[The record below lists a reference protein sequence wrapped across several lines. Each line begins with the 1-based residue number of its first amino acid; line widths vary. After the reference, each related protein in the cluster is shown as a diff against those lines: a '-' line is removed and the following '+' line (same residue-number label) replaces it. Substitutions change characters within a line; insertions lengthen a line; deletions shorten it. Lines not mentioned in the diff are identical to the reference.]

1 MRKNEKLLR
10 RVLALILCLVMA
22 AMIAACGNTDPNVD
36 LYDPDG
42 TKPTENNT
50 PTQPEDDDSVVI
62 IPGNE
67 GGSGSD
73 DGESCKLAG
82 TGQVGGGDH
91 HRMEHLQ
98 SLGNCHGTEAEADGK
113 ISNADGHTCFHTGY
127 IFFHFQGGSSSFVG
141 VE

>member
-1 MRKNEKLLR
+1 MKGKVNMRKNEKLLR

-67 GGSGSD
+67 GGSGSGSTEKEQEGY
-73 DGESCKLAG
+73 DGKAGRTLAG
-82 TGQVGGGDH
+82 RAEGRLSFEH
-91 HRMEHLQ
+91 HHPQ
-98 SLGNCHGTEAEADGK
+98 
-113 ISNADGHTCFHTGY
+113 
-127 IFFHFQGGSSSFVG
+127 
-141 VE
+141 